1 MSYQALARKWRP
13 HTFEQLVG
21 QDTIKQAMQNALDQ
35 GRLHHAYLL
44 TGTRGVGKTTIAR
57 ILAKCLNCEQG
68 ISKQPCQTCS
78 HCVDIDNGRHVD
90 LIEVDA
96 ASRTKV
102 EDTRELLDNVQYAS
116 TSGRF
121 KIYLIDEVHMLS
133 THSFNALLKTLE
145 EPPEHVKFLLATTDP
160 EKMPVTVLSRCLQFY
175 LKNLTITQ
183 IQDHIEAILQQ
194 ETIPYEQQA
203 LPYIAQAAQGSV
215 RDALS
220 ILDQVIAYSSMNV
233 SVEQTCN
240 VLGLDRQDYTEQ
252 LLTAIDQQ
260 DGDNLITTIQN
271 MAKDGCYFRRALT
284 RLIERLHVLNR
295 QAIVPSKPN
304 QSTDAALSQASPQD
318 LQLFY
323 QIALMGQ
330 RDFDYAIDD
339 QAHFEMV
346 LLRMLAFKPKN
357 LNTHKTQTEHTNQTS
372 SQPSQTPKPSQNT
385 TQTTST
391 SPHVAESTQPP
402 SSHPKQQQP
411 ANSSP
416 AQKQHSEQNQQWRQ
430 MIEKLNLSGTT
441 RLVAMHAQI
450 QYFDLPQIQLVIAP
464 DYAAL
469 INKRIQDR
477 LQQALESHLKQTVKL
492 SIEQGQPEQT
502 PAQEQAQEQQ
512 QQQADTINNLK
523 ADPNIQAIEQ
533 SFGVDISQDATINRN
548 Q

>member
-13 HTFEQLVG
+13 HSFEQLVG
-21 QDTIKQAMQNALDQ
+21 QETTKHAMQNALEQ

-68 ISKQPCQTCS
+68 INKTPCETCT
-78 HCVDIDNGRHVD
+78 HCIDIDQGRHVD

-102 EDTRELLDNVQYAS
+102 EDTRDLLDNVQYAP

-145 EPPEHVKFLLATTDP
+145 EPPDHVKFLLATTDP
-160 EKMPVTVLSRCLQFY
+160 DKLPVTVLSRCLQFY
-175 LKNLTITQ
+175 LKNLTPQ
-183 IQDHIEAILQQ
+183 QIEAHLAEVLKNEQ
-194 ETIPYEQQA
+194 IPYEENA

-220 ILDQVIAYSSMNV
+220 ILDQVIAYSNMNV
-233 SVEQTCN
+233 SIDMTCN

-252 LLTAIDQQ
+252 LLTAIEQE
-260 DGDNLITTIQN
+260 DGDKLVETVQN
-271 MAKDGCYFRRALT
+271 MAQDGCYFRRALT
-284 RLIERLHVLNR
+284 RIINRLHQLNR
-295 QAIVPSKPN
+295 KAIVPSTADKQPDQVLN
-304 QSTDAALSQASPQD
+304 NATAQD

-346 LLRMLAFKPKN
+346 LLRMLAFRPSN
-357 LNTHKTQTEHTNQTS
+357 LHSNDNATQNTS
-372 SQPSQTPKPSQNT
+372 SQASTTRPQ
-385 TQTTST
+385 TQTSDPTAQTTAQAPRHEPTTNAISTQESPAST
-391 SPHVAESTQPP
+391 SSES
-402 SSHPKQQQP
+402 
-411 ANSSP
+411 N
-416 AQKQHSEQNQQWRQ
+416 NQQWHHIINQ
-430 MIEKLNLSGTT
+430 LNLSGTT
-441 RLVAMHAQI
+441 RLVAMHANI
-450 QYFDLPQIQLVIAP
+450 QHYELPHIQLIIAP

-477 LQQALESHLKQTVKL
+477 LQNALQDYLQQTVKL
-492 SIEQGQPEQT
+492 SIEQGNPQQT
-502 PAQEQAQEQQ
+502 PAQQQAEQHQQ
-512 QQQADTINNLK
+512 QQQAVTNNLK
-523 ADPNIQAIEQ
+523 EDPNIQAIEQ
-533 SFGVDISQDATINRN
+533 SFGVDISKDATINPHKN
-548 Q
+548 